1 MQPMQQQRA
10 DGDRDMLQPLN
21 QMGAQPNGG
30 IPETQILQVSQNAE
44 GKGYKACLQCCGSI
58 NMCLCCPFAACNS
71 GPVRTVEQGM
81 VGLKTRFGKYIEKV
95 GPGLYTMNPCTDKFI
110 MVDTRAQFMD
120 LFQQTLLTKDNV
132 TVYLDAYV
140 HFKIVTPEHAIFK
153 AQNYQQL
160 VRFMTSGVMKTIVAE
175 HSLAELLINRKVIEK
190 KITEI
195 IDDKTDPYGI
205 KVIDIETQKI
215 SLPHNMERAMATV
228 AESEKQSEARVIDA
242 RGNLASAKI
251 FKEAADELSKNR
263 ISLQLQ
269 YFETL
274 KYIAAEKN
282 STIIVPDSIIG
293 ALSGPNRD

>member
-1 MQPMQQQRA
+1 MIA
-10 DGDRDMLQPLN
+10 
-21 QMGAQPNGG
+21 
-30 IPETQILQVSQNAE
+30 
-44 GKGYKACLQCCGSI
+44 
-58 NMCLCCPFAACNS
+58 CCPFACCNS
-71 GPVRTVEQGM
+71 GPVRTVNQGFI
-81 VGLKTRFGKYIEKV
+81 GLKTSFGKYVDKV
-95 GPGLYTMNPCTDKFI
+95 GPGLYSFNPCTEGFI

-120 LFQQTLLTKDNV
+120 LLQQTLLTKDNV

-140 HFKIVTPEHAIFK
+140 HFRILIPEYAVFK
-153 AQNYQQL
+153 AQNYSQL

-175 HSLAELLINRKVIEK
+175 HTLSELLVNRKMIEK

-195 IDDKTDPYGI
+195 IDLKTDPYGI

-215 SLPHNMERAMATV
+215 QLPHNMERAMATV

-251 FKEAADELSKNR
+251 FKEAADELSKNK

-293 ALSGPNRD
+293 PLLPAKELKEMN